1 MEQKNLEQG
10 YEKRIPVKV
19 RSSRNGKWL
28 IFKVQGFEDQPI
40 ILAVNYVR
48 EILKSADRKK
58 DQAPVDTE
66 EIGIRRGNG

>member
-1 MEQKNLEQG
+1 MEQENLEQG

-28 IFKVQGFEDQPI
+28 IFNVQGFDQPI

-58 DQAPVDTE
+58 DQMPVDTE
-66 EIGIRRGNG
+66 EIGSRRGNG

>member
-28 IFKVQGFEDQPI
+28 IFNVQGFDQPI

-48 EILKSADRKK
+48 EILRSADRKK
-58 DQAPVDTE
+58 NQMPVDTE

>member
-28 IFKVQGFEDQPI
+28 IFNVQGFDQPI

>member
-1 MEQKNLEQG
+1 MEQENIEKG

-28 IFKVQGFEDQPI
+28 IFNVQGFDQPI

-58 DQAPVDTE
+58 NQMPVDTE